1 MKKLALIIGLAIFS
15 IGAFAQVTIGLKGG
29 YNTSLGFDKNFSYTG
44 DNFNIQNDLSHGGHL
59 GLFFRFGRRFYVQPE
74 ANYNLNIAKV
84 NFTDK
89 NNAIWTDN
97 VLLST
102 VDVPVLLGF
111 KIVNAKKFNLRI
123 MAGPKFRFNAGSDKK
138 IENVQDLTVV
148 ARKSQIGLDAGL
160 GLDIWFL
167 SFDVRYNLMQQLYHY
182 KTLDQQE
189 INMDPI
195 NEFTVSVGWKLI
207 DIYKPKRY

>member
-160 GLDIWFL
+160 GLD
-167 SFDVRYNLMQQLYHY
+167 
-182 KTLDQQE
+182 
-189 INMDPI
+189 
-195 NEFTVSVGWKLI
+195 
-207 DIYKPKRY
+207 